1 MPLLCAL
8 CALCLPRA
16 HALAL
21 PRSLPLRQTPP
32 RSLPLRRTPPRSLP
46 RPRPPSTALHALL
59 APTDHV
65 GLSASLVGAAV
76 LGRSAGLR
84 TRAGRALG
92 GPVAA
97 MAITFFASSCGAL
110 PGDARAVA
118 LVRDAAVKLA
128 TPLLLLD
135 ADVRELAKASRDY
148 VLAFS
153 AGAAATTAAAFAS
166 AALFL
171 PAVAAALGRADAVGA
186 VAALTAKNIGG
197 GVNFCAVAATLK
209 TGAVA
214 QSVALAADNVMALA
228 YFPLCSWLAGD
239 RDPSPAAAG
248 DARAG
253 RRADVDAGS
262 LLSALG
268 VALCVLGVAERLAPA
283 APLPCATLVSLALAA
298 ALPPAARSDARATLN
313 ASANVLSELLL
324 YLFFAGAG
332 AAGGA
337 AGAVLLGAG
346 PPLLGFL
353 VCLYA
358 GHTLA
363 LGLVG
368 RGLLRVPVATL
379 CIASNA
385 CIGGPATAAALCAA
399 KGWDGAIPP
408 AICVGTLGYAVSTF
422 LGLAMARVL

>member
-1 MPLLCAL
+1 M
-8 CALCLPRA
+8 
-16 HALAL
+16 
-21 PRSLPLRQTPP
+21 
-32 RSLPLRRTPPRSLP
+32 
-46 RPRPPSTALHALL
+46 
-59 APTDHV
+59 
-65 GLSASLVGAAV
+65 
-76 LGRSAGLR
+76 
-84 TRAGRALG
+84 
-92 GPVAA
+92 
-97 MAITFFASSCGAL
+97 
-110 PGDARAVA
+110 
-118 LVRDAAVKLA
+118 
-128 TPLLLLD
+128 
-135 ADVRELAKASRDY
+135 
-148 VLAFS
+148 
-153 AGAAATTAAAFAS
+153 
-166 AALFL
+166 
-171 PAVAAALGRADAVGA
+171 
-186 VAALTAKNIGG
+186 
-197 GVNFCAVAATLK
+197 
-209 TGAVA
+209 
-214 QSVALAADNVMALA
+214 
-228 YFPLCSWLAGD
+228 
-239 RDPSPAAAG
+239 
-248 DARAG
+248 
-253 RRADVDAGS
+253 
-262 LLSALG
+262 
-268 VALCVLGVAERLAPA
+268 
-283 APLPCATLVSLALAA
+283 SLALAA

-368 RGLLRVPVATL
+368 RGLLHVPVATL

>member
-1 MPLLCAL
+1 MGYGQACSRMQLLCAL
-8 CALCLPRA
+8 CGLCLPRA

-21 PRSLPLRQTPP
+21 P

-171 PAVAAALGRADAVGA
+171 PAVAAALGRANAVGA
-186 VAALTAKNIGG
+186 VAALTAKNVGG
-197 GVNFCAVAATLK
+197 GVNFCAVAATLE

-214 QSVALAADNVMALA
+214 QSVALAADNVTQ
-228 YFPLCSWLAGD
+228 FS
-239 RDPSPAAAG
+239 
-248 DARAG
+248 
-253 RRADVDAGS
+253 
-262 LLSALG
+262 
-268 VALCVLGVAERLAPA
+268 
-283 APLPCATLVSLALAA
+283 T
-298 ALPPAARSDARATLN
+298 
-313 ASANVLSELLL
+313 
-324 YLFFAGAG
+324 
-332 AAGGA
+332 
-337 AGAVLLGAG
+337 
-346 PPLLGFL
+346 
-353 VCLYA
+353 
-358 GHTLA
+358 
-363 LGLVG
+363 
-368 RGLLRVPVATL
+368 
-379 CIASNA
+379 
-385 CIGGPATAAALCAA
+385 ATA
-399 KGWDGAIPP
+399 PP
-408 AICVGTLGYAVSTF
+408 TLSSTKPP
-422 LGLAMARVL
+422 MATA